1 MTETEVTE
9 AIKNKK
15 SVMLKDILLGWIHYR
30 CIAGVTNTEPAS
42 VILQD
47 LNGSSFTVADPKM
60 VRYANENEILK

>member
-1 MTETEVTE
+1 MTETEVKE

-15 SVMLKDILLGWIHYR
+15 AVMLKVILLGWIYYR
-30 CIAGVTNTEPAS
+30 RIVGITNTEPVS

-47 LNGSSFTVADPKM
+47 RNENSYTVADPKM